1 MGRKGQ
7 DKGKNLLMADEEER
21 TDRTVRVY
29 VVMGSGGEKFVLN
42 Q

>member
-1 MGRKGQ
+1 
-7 DKGKNLLMADEEER
+7 MADEEER

-29 VVMGSGGEKFVLN
+29 VVMGLGGEKFVLN